1 MKRALSS
8 ALLTLAIASPAAG
21 QSAAA
26 RVGDPTSHGGAVT
39 GPGVPSV
46 LIAGQ
51 PAAVLGDQT
60 SCPVVDGATQVPHQ
74 GGPIVTASA
83 TVIVGGRRAARVGD
97 SNAEN
102 GSSATVVS
110 GAGTVTI
117 GP

>member
-1 MKRALSS
+1 MKRTLTS
-8 ALLTLAIASPAAG
+8 ALLSFAIASPVLG

-26 RVGDPTSHGGAVT
+26 RVGDATSHGGAVT

-60 SCPVVDGATQVPHQ
+60 SCPVVDGVTQVPHQ
-74 GGPIVTASA
+74 GGPIVTAST
-83 TVIVGGRRAARVGD
+83 TVLVGGKRAARVGD

-102 GSSATVVS
+102 GSSATIVS
-110 GAGTVTI
+110 GAGTVII

>member
-1 MKRALSS
+1 MRRALSS
-8 ALLTLAIASPAAG
+8 ALLSLAIAAPAAG

-46 LIAGQ
+46 LIAGR

-60 SCPVVDGATQVPHQ
+60 SCPVVDDATRVPHQ

-83 TVIVGGRRAARVGD
+83 TVLVGGRQAARVGD
-97 SNAEN
+97 SNAES
-102 GSSATVVS
+102 GSSATISS